1 MKEPGVKNK
10 EKEKDKKHGLKMKQK
25 TTFVPQLVIPNGV
38 SDVGFYTK
46 AFNAVELW
54 CLKNDDGSVHVAG
67 FTIDDALFH
76 IHEQTR
82 SAAFSPGMHNGTTV
96 TIGLMVDDVHAVV
109 AQAVGAGATLSSPV
123 QDYDYGYRQGEVVD
137 PFGHHWMIEKI
148 INSEILLKENYG
160 K

>member
-1 MKEPGVKNK
+1 MET
-10 EKEKDKKHGLKMKQK
+10 K

-38 SDVGFYTK
+38 TDISFYNK

-54 CLKNDDGSVHVAG
+54 CLNNDDGSVHVAG

-76 IHEQTR
+76 IHEQTQH
-82 SAAFSPGMHNGTTV
+82 SNAFSPGMHNGTTV
-96 TIGLMVDDVHAVV
+96 TVGLMVDDVHGVV
-109 AQAVGAGATLSSPV
+109 AQAATAGARITSPV

-148 INSEILLKENYG
+148 IDPDILTKQNYG